1 MRQCLSLYPL
11 YLVEILMLYCTLR
24 DGVKQL
30 MGALLLILVNIVI
43 MRNITINKNRYIS
56 LFLIIP
62 IEKNALAS
70 LLVR

>member
-1 MRQCLSLYPL
+1 
-11 YLVEILMLYCTLR
+11 MLYCTLR

-43 MRNITINKNRYIS
+43 MRNIIINKNRYIS

-62 IEKNALAS
+62 IEKNALAF
-70 LLVR
+70 LLVH

>member
-1 MRQCLSLYPL
+1 
-11 YLVEILMLYCTLR
+11 MLYCTLR